1 MSYTPDEARA
11 LGQAI
16 ADDPESLTMIQVSLQ
31 VRGFRDRFGY
41 GTQTP
46 VIRASGLDR
55 GFYSRVEKGAKRFGK
70 RSLTAYIIG
79 TYELVM
85 ATQPHRRLEYLA
97 WLMDELLPAVYQ
109 DNQVAYEKREQII
122 DQRRTAKEERGEA

>member
-31 VRGFRDRFGY
+31 V
-41 GTQTP
+41 
-46 VIRASGLDR
+46 R